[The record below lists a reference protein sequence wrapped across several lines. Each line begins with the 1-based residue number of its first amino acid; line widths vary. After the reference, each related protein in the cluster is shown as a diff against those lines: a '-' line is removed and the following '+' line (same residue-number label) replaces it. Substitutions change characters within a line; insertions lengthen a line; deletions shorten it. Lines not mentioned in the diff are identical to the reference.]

1 MAVPASVD
9 LVRAD
14 QAGQAGQQPPGG
26 PGTPTPSVALTVTVS
41 NGFEPE
47 QPVFDPYATGAP
59 ISGAR
64 LHAPVGSLSHHAHRP
79 SMNRLQH
86 VLKHNN

>member
-26 PGTPTPSVALTVTVS
+26 PGTPTPSVGWSTTPTAELRST
-41 NGFEPE
+41 
-47 QPVFDPYATGAP
+47 AP
-59 ISGAR
+59 KWTTY
-64 LHAPVGSLSHHAHRP
+64 HRP
-79 SMNRLQH
+79 RQEISDAIPMDRS
-86 VLKHNN
+86 